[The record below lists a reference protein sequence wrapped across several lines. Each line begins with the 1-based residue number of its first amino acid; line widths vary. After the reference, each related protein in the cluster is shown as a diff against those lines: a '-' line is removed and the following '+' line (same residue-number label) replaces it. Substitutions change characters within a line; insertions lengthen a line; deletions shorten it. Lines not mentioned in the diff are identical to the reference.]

1 MIDYGATR
9 AVTLVAGSSGTGK
22 TTFALRYLVND
33 RKLAWRALWD
43 ADGQLASRLGLPAAG
58 TAEDLA
64 ASIEDGWTIYDPNVL
79 FPGRHAEAFA
89 WFCGWVWQMAATIQG
104 PKVLLVDEVWR
115 YCTNVSI
122 PQSLA
127 ECIQTGRVRQL
138 SCMFATQRPNRLNEA
153 ITNEVTECV
162 AFRLQGPNALA
173 RVQEL
178 GVPPAE
184 VAGLVP
190 GQWVSVGCQ
199 TGKRASG
206 RLWGSVSGSRT
217 H

>member
-9 AVTLVAGSSGTGK
+9 EVTLVAGSSGTGK

-33 RKLAWRALWD
+33 RRLAWRALWD

-64 ASIEDGWTIYDPNVL
+64 ASIEDGWTIYDPNVM

-89 WFCGWVWQMAATIQG
+89 WFCAWVWQTSATVPG
-104 PKVLLVDEVWR
+104 PKTLLVDEVWR
-115 YCTNVSI
+115 YCSNVSI

-162 AFRLQGPNALA
+162 TFRLQGTNALA

-178 GVPPAE
+178 GVPASQ
-184 VAGLVP
+184 VAGLAP
-190 GQWVSVGCQ
+190 GQWISFGCQ

-206 RLWGSVSGSRT
+206 RLWGGVSGSRT
-217 H
+217 A

>member
-9 AVTLVAGSSGTGK
+9 EVTLVAGSSGTGK

-33 RKLAWRALWD
+33 RRLAWRALWD

-64 ASIEDGWTIYDPNVL
+64 ASIEDGWTIYDPNVM
-79 FPGRHAEAFA
+79 FPGRHLEAFS
-89 WFCGWVWQMAATIQG
+89 WFCGWVWQTAATVPG
-104 PKVLLVDEVWR
+104 PKTLLVDEVWR
-115 YCTNVSI
+115 YCSNVSI
-122 PQSLA
+122 PQSLS

-162 AFRLQGPNALA
+162 TFRLQGTNALA

-178 GVPPAE
+178 GVPASQ
-184 VAGLVP
+184 VAGLAP
-190 GQWVSVGCQ
+190 GQWISVGCQ

-206 RLWGSVSGSRT
+206 RLWGGVSGSRT
-217 H
+217 A